1 MVKNYQMFK
10 RLLNQYQ
17 NDSICDICFKILIMP
32 SVPDNENFEVRH
44 NFI

>member
-1 MVKNYQMFK
+1 MVKNSQMFK

-32 SVPDNENFEVRH
+32 TVPVNENFEVKK
-44 NFI
+44 NFK